1 MNRSEDPWGHITAF
15 HRHLS
20 RWAIFS
26 SDANNMSYMTAISR
40 TPRIRSS
47 STATLM
53 LLGVLVWA
61 PIAVASE
68 FSGAATLTSEYI
80 YRGLKMSDGDP
91 AFQLGVDYEHDT
103 GLFVG
108 IWASTIDLRSPISR
122 RDAELDYYAGFHYK
136 AESPITATVT
146 ILRYSFPGQSGM
158 HSYDYNEVLLGAT
171 WLEHYSIEL
180 GYTSNIYG
188 LSRIGRHWELRSEWP
203 VANVWVI
210 GVALGGNDLSDV
222 GVSRYLHWNV
232 GASARFSRL
241 TFDLRWYD
249 NQRPDGFAAQSSAD
263 SQVVLSISAAF

>member
-15 HRHLS
+15 PRHLS

-47 STATLM
+47 STLM
-53 LLGVLVWA
+53 LLGVLAWA

-68 FSGAATLTSEYI
+68 FSGAATLTSQYI

-103 GLFVG
+103 GIFVG
-108 IWASTIDLRSPISR
+108 IWASTIDIRSAISS
-122 RDAELDYYAGFHYK
+122 RDTELDYYAGFHYE
-136 AESPITATVT
+136 AGSPITATVT
-146 ILRYSFPGQSGM
+146 VLRYSFPGQSGM

-180 GYTSNIYG
+180 GYTSNLYG

-203 VANVWVI
+203 VANFWVI

-222 GVSRYLHWNV
+222 GVSRYLHWDV